1 MAAEAARLAPQMAW
15 PVVANAYQVLAHRLL
30 AERPALV

>member
-15 PVVANAYQVLAHRLL
+15 PVVATAYQDLAHRLL

>member
-1 MAAEAARLAPQMAW
+1 LAPQMAW
-15 PVVANAYQVLAHRLL
+15 PIVASAYLDLAHRLL

>member
-1 MAAEAARLAPQMAW
+1 MAAEARRLAPTMAW
-15 PVVANAYQVLAHRLL
+15 PVVADAYLRLAHRLL